1 MERALDGVRKVG
13 ILLISVI
20 LFFTTW
26 KLLSGIAGQPGG
38 KFEAIQAM
46 LSGPYAIN
54 FWVFEVFL
62 AMVLPLTLFILSG
75 GKRRGMLLI
84 ASGLMII
91 GIFIMRYDLVIVG
104 EVIPVY
110 HELGVREFPGLL
122 SYVPSFHEIM
132 ITLGGFGMVGF
143 LFLLGEKIFNGHRT
157 SHH

>member
-1 MERALDGVRKVG
+1 
-13 ILLISVI
+13 
-20 LFFTTW
+20 
-26 KLLSGIAGQPGG
+26 
-38 KFEAIQAM
+38 
-46 LSGPYAIN
+46 
-54 FWVFEVFL
+54 
-62 AMVLPLTLFILSG
+62 
-75 GKRRGMLLI
+75 MLLI